1 MKKIL
6 IALLALGCIMPSV
19 KNVNA
24 TTGNELVAPAAYSYP
39 CDNCNGVVIRETYSN
54 QFIKYINQP
63 CSHGKRGDDKYAMY
77 GTKYVDRC
85 SSCGAVDVSYV
96 NTRLV
101 LDSCQGV

>member
-19 KNVNA
+19 NNVSA
-24 TTGNELVAPAAYSYP
+24 TSEIAPAAYSYP

-54 QFIKYINQP
+54 QFIQYVYQN
-63 CSHGKRGDDKYAMY
+63 CSHGKKGQDKYAMY

-85 SSCGAVDVSYV
+85 SSCGAVDISYV

-101 LDSCQGV
+101 LDTCQGV